1 MMLLYL
7 HLVRWNLSLITGMW
21 SQLPF
26 LNLIH
31 DKEHPTQQSRESLK
45 KARSSF
51 QHEARQCANQYGQDI
66 CTRILTAAD
75 SGNIRQLYNGNIRQ
89 LYDVIKCTLGHQHR
103 KSPPIMSS
111 DNTIL
116 HDIDK
121 QLGRWAEYYYELYS
135 STSSL
140 PSEVVQSISSF
151 PTLRDLDASP
161 TIKELEDAIDALKHS
176 KAPGEDNIPLEVIKY
191 CKFTL
196 HKPLHD
202 FLLAGKVAPYLKLS
216 ETPRSSLCC
225 KEQGI
230 NNGL

>member
-1 MMLLYL
+1 MMILYL

-75 SGNIRQLYNGNIRQ
+75 SGNIRQLC
-89 LYDVIKCTLGHQHR
+89 DAIKCALGHQHR
-103 KSPPIMSS
+103 KSSPIMSS

-140 PSEVVQSISSF
+140 SSEVVQSISSF
-151 PTLRDLDASP
+151 PTLHDLDASP
-161 TIKELEDAIDALKHS
+161 IIKELEDAIDALKHG
-176 KAPGEDNIPLEVIKY
+176 KAPVEDNIPPEVIKY

-196 HKPLHD
+196 LKPLHD
-202 FLLAGKVAPYLKLS
+202 FILAGKVAPYLKLS

-225 KEQGI
+225 
-230 NNGL
+230 